1 MVVMGLPTCSV
12 ITPDAMGI
20 LAQGTCAGNGQGGV
34 LYNAVCSD
42 TPKAN
47 EHATK
52 VKAIAQKALDE
63 AHDVMDDKT
72 VRAS

>member
-1 MVVMGLPTCSV
+1 MTVRISALWPGSMVRTSGLSPAWLSLG
-12 ITPDAMGI
+12 A
-20 LAQGTCAGNGQGGV
+20 A
-34 LYNAVCSD
+34 

-47 EHATK
+47 EHTTK